1 MVALLPILVAETLLQ
16 LTSPCWIYVGSPVVQ
31 IVLTM
36 HLYQVQLEVLEG
48 SLVEVSHD
56 SPCLGLDSLRSLAVI
71 MTFRSPRSAVLL
83 EGAVNSRFGPSRGSP

>member
-48 SLVEVSHD
+48 SLVEVS
-56 SPCLGLDSLRSLAVI
+56 
-71 MTFRSPRSAVLL
+71 
-83 EGAVNSRFGPSRGSP
+83 

>member
-36 HLYQVQLEVLEG
+36 HLVQLEVLEG

-71 MTFRSPRSAVLL
+71 MTFRSPRSTVLL